1 MKKNCGG
8 NERPKKKGEPRV
20 QYYDDKKGHTNVNIV
35 RNNNGNVV
43 IQNGS
48 NSEGNHRATLEMLGE
63 VFLLEAERSALIRT
77 YVSNTLLKKKK
88 FIATLQGGELDNKHH
103 ICTRILFDLKIGSK
117 KDQKHFSVRNRGHVR
132 KCLGIKRNNLVRTLK
147 QNFMSKWIF
156 LEMNS
161 NITSTKFVSCIDMCD
176 RMDHQA
182 TRE

>member
-1 MKKNCGG
+1 
-8 NERPKKKGEPRV
+8 
-20 QYYDDKKGHTNVNIV
+20 
-35 RNNNGNVV
+35 
-43 IQNGS
+43 
-48 NSEGNHRATLEMLGE
+48 
-63 VFLLEAERSALIRT
+63 
-77 YVSNTLLKKKK
+77 
-88 FIATLQGGELDNKHH
+88 
-103 ICTRILFDLKIGSK
+103 
-117 KDQKHFSVRNRGHVR
+117 VRNRGHVR